1 MGILQSLGVTGRQLR
16 WSAARESLSYGLWG
30 LLAAHLVVLVI
41 LLATSTVQ
49 IAGVALSG
57 VDFLRYIL
65 TDRLYGYPWMAHGA
79 ICAGYLI
86 VVYLIQCMPLRK
98 YEKCQPVEN
107 IRSQGH

>member
-1 MGILQSLGVTGRQLR
+1 M
-16 WSAARESLSYGLWG
+16 
-30 LLAAHLVVLVI
+30 AHLVVLVI

-65 TDRLYGYPWMAHGA
+65 TDRLYGYPWMTHGL
-79 ICAGYLI
+79 ICIGYLI